1 MNELGKMLVVAGGAL
16 LVVGLALMMAPR
28 IPLLGRLPGDMTFE
42 RGGTRIYFP
51 LATSVVLSI
60 VLTILL
66 NMWLR
71 R

>member
-16 LVVGLALMMAPR
+16 LIVGLALMMAPR
-28 IPLLGRLPGDMTFE
+28 IPLLGRLPGDMTIE
-42 RGGTRIYFP
+42 RGGLKIYFP
-51 LATSVVLSI
+51 LASSVLLSI
-60 VLTILL
+60 LLTILL